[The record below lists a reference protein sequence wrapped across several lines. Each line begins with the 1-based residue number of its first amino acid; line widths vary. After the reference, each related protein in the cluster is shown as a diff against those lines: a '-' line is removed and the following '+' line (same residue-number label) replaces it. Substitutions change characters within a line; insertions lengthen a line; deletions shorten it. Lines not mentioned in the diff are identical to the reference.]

1 MHKIQQLIVVIGF
14 GIIVLM
20 GIFPPWSFVD
30 ENKVPHSMGYA
41 PIWKPPVIRS
51 HDSAEIFGLKLQLN
65 LQSQAANSIDFSK
78 LVMQIAIVAMVTGGA
93 VFLFNRASTSGQH

>member
-1 MHKIQQLIVVIGF
+1 MHKTQQLIVIIGF

-20 GIFPPWSFVD
+20 GIFPPWSFID
-30 ENKVPHSMGYA
+30 GSKVTHSMGYA
-41 PIWKPPVIRS
+41 PIWKPPVNRS

-78 LVMQIAIVAMVTGGA
+78 LIMQIAIAAVVTGGA
-93 VFLFNRASTSGQH
+93 VALCRPASA